1 MPQPIMRGSMMK
13 KSLWRTKENLI
24 WLFAY
29 GYGFKDELFL
39 VELFML
45 LYGGQYLNNLGLR

>member
-45 LYGGQYLNNLGLR
+45 LYGGQYLNNLGL